1 MHIASSPTERTLAGA
16 GIVPSLAFSRVNA
29 VVIEDE
35 EEDEAE
41 FGSLVERG
49 GGGSGV
55 GWVRQRGGGG
65 GGTISTSV
73 SVARSRS

>member
-41 FGSLVERG
+41 FGSLVQRG
-49 GGGSGV
+49 GGGSGGV
-55 GWVRQRGGGG
+55 GWVKQRGG

>member
-49 GGGSGV
+49 GGGGGV
-55 GWVRQRGGGG
+55 GWVRQRG

>member
-1 MHIASSPTERTLAGA
+1 MHIASSPTERALAGA

-49 GGGSGV
+49 GGGGGGV
-55 GWVRQRGGGG
+55 GWVRQRG